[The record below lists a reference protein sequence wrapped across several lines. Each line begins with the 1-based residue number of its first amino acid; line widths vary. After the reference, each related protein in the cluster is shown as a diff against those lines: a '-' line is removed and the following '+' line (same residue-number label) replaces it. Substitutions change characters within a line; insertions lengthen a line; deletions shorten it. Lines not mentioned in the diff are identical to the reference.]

1 MPKMSYFAGLG
12 GSGESH
18 KPHSAQNEF
27 LGDTKGNRDLKTDRY
42 AEIGGSGESHAMFSH
57 QNEFLGATK
66 GNKDLA
72 TDRSTGL
79 STGHG
84 GGKNKAGGKNAG
96 KGYGGM

>member
-1 MPKMSYFAGLG
+1 MPTGSYYAGLG

-18 KPHSAQNEF
+18 KALSFKSGF

-42 AEIGGSGESHAMFSH
+42 GEVGGSGESHAAFSH
-57 QNEFLGATK
+57 QNEFLGDTK